1 MKRLCVIGDPVEHSR
16 SPVIQTA
23 MIRAAGLDMTY
34 GMQRVTAGQTGAWL
48 ERAKEEG
55 WAGFN
60 ATMPH
65 KQALVTLVDELSD
78 DAARFGA
85 VNTVCIREGRVYG
98 HNTDGAGVLQA
109 LRQSDMDPA
118 DRRVLVLGA
127 GGAARAVV
135 SKLVQAGAARIT
147 VANRTPDRAREVCD
161 GVGSPALCACG
172 FEPET
177 LQERARHS
185 DLVIN
190 CTSLG
195 MTGTGAQFEDLRFLE
210 ALPRDAGVFDLIYS
224 PARTALLERAEQLGR
239 NTANG
244 LGMLIWQG
252 VYALELFAGE
262 TLEEERLAAVARKA
276 LEGMI

>member
-16 SPVIQTA
+16 SPIIQTA

-109 LRQSDMDPA
+109 LRQSGMDPA

-161 GVGSPALCACG
+161 GVGSSALCACG

-195 MTGTGAQFEDLRFLE
+195 MTGTGAQFEGLRFLE